1 MLKWIKEALLNLNKL
16 NYIQLAGLTVPGT
29 MIPVVEKL
37 FGLFLSTLLYKIEIA
52 FYLK

>member
-1 MLKWIKEALLNLNKL
+1 
-16 NYIQLAGLTVPGT
+16 